1 MRTRYT
7 SIGMALTLAGFV
19 AGAASA
25 ASPSATI
32 KQLQG
37 RVFVGQDTSMAL
49 AQDAMPLY
57 AGNRVVAVAGG
68 AVQVVYDDGC
78 TVVMPE
84 NSILAIGDA
93 DQCRSGRS
101 VVRSTA
107 AFSGQPIGQAF
118 EGFGNSPP
126 DDKKKRRKA
135 GAWYGSGGT
144 GAGAGGGTGAGA
156 GGGAGA
162 GVGGGVGAGAV
173 GTAGATTGAGL
184 GVVGSTLA
192 AIGAP
197 LGLGAIATA
206 VVITG
211 VVAATAVAVSE
222 SRRRSES
229 TGIQED
235 APASA
240 G

>member
-37 RVFVGQDTSMAL
+37 RVFVGQDTAMAL

-68 AVQVVYDDGC
+68 AVQVVYEDGC

-93 DQCRSGRS
+93 NQCRSGRQC
-101 VVRSTA
+101 
-107 AFSGQPIGQAF
+107 SGPLTDR
-118 EGFGNSPP
+118 N
-126 DDKKKRRKA
+126 D
-135 GAWYGSGGT
+135 T
-144 GAGAGGGTGAGA
+144 GWH
-156 GGGAGA
+156 
-162 GVGGGVGAGAV
+162 
-173 GTAGATTGAGL
+173 
-184 GVVGSTLA
+184 
-192 AIGAP
+192 
-197 LGLGAIATA
+197 
-206 VVITG
+206 
-211 VVAATAVAVSE
+211 
-222 SRRRSES
+222 RRS
-229 TGIQED
+229 QECYF
-235 APASA
+235 PA
-240 G
+240 